1 MQRFSNINALLAFVT
16 VVKEGSVSAAADAMN
31 LTQPAISHQL
41 KRLSAETDVVLFK
54 RTSSG
59 LQLTQDGANL
69 VAKAERV
76 IEAATDFHRSAH
88 KRAGR
93 ISGKLRIGTIVDP
106 AFIRLGQ
113 MLHHM
118 RNDYPDIETEL
129 IHGVS
134 GETLSRLRRNQIDAG
149 FYLSGP
155 DEFENTQSDQ
165 EEPIHAL
172 RLADFNYRIIGPTG
186 WQKQLETASWIELA
200 ALPWIGT
207 PEVSVHHRL
216 LKPIF
221 ATHDVVQ
228 NIVARV
234 DQEASMLEM
243 VRSGIGLSLCR
254 DSIALSQKQSSGL
267 ALCPEIHVPATL
279 SFITLAQRK
288 DDITT
293 SVLFKSV
300 GRIW

>member
-1 MQRFSNINALLAFVT
+1 MSRFSNINALLAFVT
-16 VVKEGSVSAAADAMN
+16 VVKEGSVSAAADTLN
-31 LTQPAISHQL
+31 LTQPAVSHQL
-41 KRLSAETDVVLFK
+41 KRLSTETNVILFT

-76 IEAATDFHRSAH
+76 IEAAADFHRSAH
-88 KRAGR
+88 KHAGR

-113 MLHHM
+113 LLHQM
-118 RNDYPDIETEL
+118 RHDYPDIETEL

-155 DEFENTQSDQ
+155 DDFENIHSEH
-165 EEPIHAL
+165 EEPIHAM

-186 WQKQLETASWIELA
+186 WQKQLETASWAELA

-207 PEVSVHHRL
+207 PEISVHHRL

-221 ATHDVVQ
+221 ANHNVTQ

-254 DSIALSQKQSSGL
+254 DSIALSQKQSAGL
-267 ALCPEIHVPATL
+267 ALCPTINVPATL
-279 SFITLAQRK
+279 SFITLVRRK
-288 DDITT
+288 TDITT
-293 SVLFKSV
+293 SVLFESV
-300 GRIW
+300 SGIW